1 MKRLANRTDELAF
14 FQKMVQGQVE
24 HRILLIQ
31 AASGYGKTGLMERF
45 ADQCPTGTIAVRLDL
60 KSAGGLGIA
69 YVFYRICKALK
80 AHRFS
85 HYERSIATFL
95 HPDRT
100 VAEIEISGNELSG
113 DQSAIQVVLQ
123 GQSEDAQQFRLQQVQ
138 SAFFKDLQQCRSSIV
153 FILDTF
159 NEATPELQAWVTGSF
174 LAEVA
179 DCERLYCVVAGQEVP
194 KASIEWER
202 LHHSCCLKPI
212 REHEAWYRYARD
224 EGYLFERVELGV
236 LVDLYQGVPNSIVQG
251 IQMVSQQR
259 QSP

>member
-14 FQKMVQGQVE
+14 FQKMVQGQIA

-31 AASGYGKTGLMERF
+31 AASGYGKTGLMGRF

-113 DQSAIQVVLQ
+113 DQSNIQVVLQ
-123 GQSEDAQQFRLQQVQ
+123 GQSETERQFRLQQVQ
-138 SAFFKDLQQCRSSIV
+138 SAFFKDLRQCRSSIV

-159 NEATPELQAWVTGSF
+159 NEATPELKAWVEGQF
-174 LAEVA
+174 LMEVA
-179 DCERLYCVVAGQEVP
+179 DYERLYCVVAGQEVP
-194 KASIEWER
+194 EISIEWER

-212 REHEAWYRYARD
+212 REHEAWFRYAKD
-224 EGYLFERVELGV
+224 AGLPFDQKELGM
-236 LVDLYQGVPNSIVQG
+236 LVDLFEGVPSLIGQALGKVTQSR
-251 IQMVSQQR
+251 QVS
-259 QSP
+259 

>member
-14 FQKMVQGQVE
+14 FQKMVQGQIK

-31 AASGYGKTGLMERF
+31 AASGYGKTGLMGRF

-123 GQSEDAQQFRLQQVQ
+123 GQSTEARQIRLQQVQ
-138 SAFFKDLQQCRSSIV
+138 SAFFKDLQQYRSSIV

-159 NEATPELQAWVTGSF
+159 NEATPELKAWVEGQF
-174 LAEVA
+174 LTEVA
-179 DCERLYCVVAGQEVP
+179 DYERLYCVVAGQEVP
-194 KASIEWER
+194 KATVDWER
-202 LHHSCCLKPI
+202 LHHKFCLKPI
-212 REHEAWYRYARD
+212 RDHELWYHYAKD
-224 EGYLFERVELGV
+224 AGLPFDQKELGM
-236 LVDLYQGVPNSIVQG
+236 LVDLFAGVPHLIGQALEEVTRS
-251 IQMVSQQR
+251 R
-259 QSP
+259 QIS

>member
-14 FQKMVQGQVE
+14 FQKMVQGQIE

-31 AASGYGKTGLMERF
+31 AASGYGKTGLMGRF

-85 HYERSIATFL
+85 HYERSIATLL
-95 HPDRT
+95 HSDRT

-159 NEATPELQAWVTGSF
+159 NEATPKLQDWVAGSF

-194 KASIEWER
+194 KATIDWDS
-202 LHHSCCLKPI
+202 LHHRFCLKPI
-212 REHEAWYRYARD
+212 REHEAWYRYAKD
-224 EGYLFERVELGV
+224 AGLPFDQKELGI
-236 LVDLYQGVPNSIVQG
+236 LVDLFEGVPSLIGQALGKVTQSR
-251 IQMVSQQR
+251 QVS
-259 QSP
+259 